1 MNALHPKKY
10 YFEMREREVDK
21 SELWIANEKG
31 DLKEVATQ
39 EADNTN
45 LLPASNM
52 KHENQPFFKTN
63 KSLYM

>member
-1 MNALHPKKY
+1 
-10 YFEMREREVDK
+10 MREREVDK